1 MPQGWWR
8 LPLACVAM
16 FAATA
21 PSRAA
26 AADDTPHDRSW
37 TLRIDD
43 DFLALSGR
51 DADYTGGFAYALAD
65 DTPVGPRWLARAL
78 DWIDDALRV
87 PRAGAGSERD
97 AFETGVQL
105 FTPRDL
111 TAEQALSDDRPYANL
126 LYASSST
133 LARAEDRD
141 IVRQTTFTIGVLGLP
156 LVGDLHRS
164 LHELLGSPLPN
175 GYAHQISDGGEP
187 TFRYTFSSRRLI
199 ASGTLGGRPYSARFG
214 FTANLG
220 YLTDASAEIAI
231 RSGPDGVP
239 WWSARPPISD
249 YAGQPPIRSAGDG
262 AASPR
267 GLLFEGGL
275 AVRARVYDAFLQG
288 QARRSDVTF
297 SSSELNHLLLEAWFG
312 LSTELKGGL
321 AISYSLRWQSPEI
334 ANGTGSRS
342 FSWGTLSFARA
353 FR

>member
-1 MPQGWWR
+1 MRRPTTHR
-8 LPLACVAM
+8 TTVAGRCGS
-16 FAATA
+16 TTTS
-21 PSRAA
+21 SR
-26 AADDTPHDRSW
+26 S
-37 TLRIDD
+37 
-43 DFLALSGR
+43 SGR
-51 DADYTGGFAYALAD
+51 DADYTGGFAYALATT
-65 DTPVGPRWLARAL
+65 TPVGPRWLARAL

-97 AFETGVQL
+97 AFEIGVQL

-111 TAEQALSDDRPYANL
+111 TAEQALPDDRPYANL
-126 LYASSST
+126 LYASSID
-133 LARAEDRD
+133 ARARRGSRHRPANDFHDR
-141 IVRQTTFTIGVLGLP
+141 RAGP
-156 LVGDLHRS
+156 PAHRRLAS
-164 LHELLGSPLPN
+164 LAARAARSPLPN

-199 ASGTLGGRPYSARFG
+199 ASGTSGGRPYSARFG

-288 QARRSDVTF
+288 QARHSDVTF

-312 LSTELKGGL
+312 LSTELEGGL